1 MNDRVNDQTGGPLK
15 PVPVPST
22 SPSLQSGEPQRAGTS
37 QVLIHKQT
45 VVTSSGPLP
54 QAAELAAYNQAV
66 PDGAQRIVAMA
77 EKQAGHRMS
86 IEAQVIKAQIRQ
98 GYLGQV
104 FALAIAMAALS
115 TATYIAVSGKD
126 SITASVIGGTT
137 ILGLVTA
144 FLHKQSTQA
153 RELEAKRP
161 PVGEPSRSPEP
172 SQSKAGASPTRNSR
186 RQRR

>member
-86 IEAQVIKAQIRQ
+86 IEAQVIK
-98 GYLGQV
+98 L
-104 FALAIAMAALS
+104 
-115 TATYIAVSGKD
+115 K
-126 SITASVIGGTT
+126 SVRVIW
-137 ILGLVTA
+137 
-144 FLHKQSTQA
+144 A
-153 RELEAKRP
+153 RFSLWPSPWP
-161 PVGEPSRSPEP
+161 PFPPRHTSRSAERTPSRRP
-172 SQSKAGASPTRNSR
+172 
-186 RQRR
+186 